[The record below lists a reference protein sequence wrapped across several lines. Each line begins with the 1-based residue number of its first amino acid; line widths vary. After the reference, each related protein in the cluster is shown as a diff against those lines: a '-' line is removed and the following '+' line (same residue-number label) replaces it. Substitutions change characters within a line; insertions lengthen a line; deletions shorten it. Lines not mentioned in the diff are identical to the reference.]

1 MAFDEQED
9 IHDAITRVLEDLGA
23 HSVDIVTGEGVA
35 RTTTWDLL
43 GLVVSRGADGVVS
56 VTTGDGGVVPGERFL
71 KLALAA
77 LDAKRQWRVI

>member
-9 IHDAITRVLEDLGA
+9 IYDAITHALEALGA
-23 HSVDIVTGEGVA
+23 HSVDIITGEGVA

-43 GLVVSRGADGVVS
+43 GLIVTRGADGVVS
-56 VTTGDGGVVPGERFL
+56 VTTADGVVVPGGRFL